1 MTLLDTAIDRY
12 FSATNARNNQLAA
25 ECFDPDA
32 SVFDEGQHLTGLES
46 IQHWLQQSQRARAM
60 QAAQSGKS
68 SDAAPGDKKKAAASK
83 QPERTDAAAPAKRK
97 LSYKEQRELE
107 ALPAQ
112 IDALETEQATL
123 RAELADTSIYQRDA
137 QRAAALHTRDAA
149 IEDELMQALERWEEL
164 GAVAG
169 PTA

>member
-1 MTLLDTAIDRY
+1 MAEQSGTVAMNPEQIGSGASRH
-12 FSATNARNNQLAA
+12 ARN
-25 ECFDPDA
+25 
-32 SVFDEGQHLTGLES
+32 
-46 IQHWLQQSQRARAM
+46 
-60 QAAQSGKS
+60 
-68 SDAAPGDKKKAAASK
+68 
-83 QPERTDAAAPAKRK
+83 
-97 LSYKEQRELE
+97 KEQRELE